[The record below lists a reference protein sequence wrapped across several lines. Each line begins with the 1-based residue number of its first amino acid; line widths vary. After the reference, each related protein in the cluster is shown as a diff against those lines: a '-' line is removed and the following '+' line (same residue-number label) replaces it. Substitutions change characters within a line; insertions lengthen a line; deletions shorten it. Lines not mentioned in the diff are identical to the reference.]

1 MEVPQ
6 ALEAMKRAYET
17 IRIKKASLKDLNA
30 QVKQEM
36 VNHRGYEEAERELQA
51 AKAKMKAIKLEALE
65 NSGNEADINA
75 LKEEIKVEQDVLDAM
90 VEYLVAEG
98 EVKSGEEIEF
108 GGIKVIPK
116 VRVKF
121 TRQMTLL

>member
-1 MEVPQ
+1 
-6 ALEAMKRAYET
+6 MKRAYET